1 MKTIMIRCI
10 AACLTLALLL
20 PAAIPTVSAADSVTV
35 VEKNGVQPSF
45 ERDGYNWPLG
55 QALPHFSPMAEHLDA
70 IDVVGMPFAQRLA
83 VSCLQ
88 GIVNRAQ
95 PRVFLVDRDHD
106 SRDAWGGALG
116 LDYAFLPWEDV
127 LAKYLDEILG
137 LVVYNPAIQATA
149 NVATT
154 IAGVE
159 NALAVSPALADE
171 LADAYGLPVLADL
184 REQPI
189 TDKLGAYRWLH
200 ANYWDRCTRR
210 TISGLVPD
218 GHLPLRDFSVAVRAA
233 VVWLDPK
240 LPEEREV
247 LALFF
252 GDTAPLEC
260 FYTGWWPDEGAGI
273 AFSSSYGV
281 TTIPSD
287 FYLNYTVY
295 SSMSRQL
302 DVPPVP
308 AKPAMEPGKIYV
320 SFNISD
326 GDNIQY
332 DQGAMKIPRLWG
344 SPLRGDVPI
353 GWTFSPAMLDAG
365 PQILNWYYSTAT
377 SGDVL
382 ISGPSGL
389 GYSTAAQWPGKAF
402 IEGYGAIT
410 NRYFERTGMNII
422 TVWSKLTGSRANRF
436 IGAMPALLGLTVQF
450 EYGQRVQYT
459 RAGKPVVWFGSDVPC
474 STGAMSYDNGVDNIK
489 ERIRAAARWDNS
501 APQFYMAQADAWHTS
516 VHDFVRLRDELVAEF
531 PGRFVFV
538 RPDHLMMLLN
548 EYYAKP
554 FLVSLQ
560 RQALD
565 ESGSPVPVTDG
576 SFTTGWQASA
586 PGEAALVIDLGESV
600 VLSRYV
606 LKNAETGYMDANLN
620 SRAWKLLAS
629 TDGDTWRA
637 IDSVCGNE
645 SAIAY
650 RALKQCRARY
660 IRLAIKD
667 AGADGVARVQELEI
681 YGVPEARACDPWV
694 RLRSFFHDL
703 RTWFMNPIYEVVAW
717 VEGLF

>member
-1 MKTIMIRCI
+1 MKNTKSGKRIG
-10 AACLTLALLL
+10 ACLALTLLL
-20 PAAIPTVSAADSVTV
+20 PMVAVPAASAVESAAAAS
-35 VEKNGVQPSF
+35 GAAQPSF
-45 ERDGYNWPLG
+45 ERDGYSWPLG
-55 QALPHFSPMAEHLDA
+55 QALPHFSPMAVSLDA
-70 IDVVGMPFAQRLA
+70 IDVAGMPFAQRLA

-88 GIVNRAQ
+88 GVVNRAQ
-95 PRVFLVDRDHD
+95 PRIFLLDRDHD
-106 SRDAWGGALG
+106 SRDAWGVELG

-127 LAKYLDEILG
+127 LQKYLEEIRG
-137 LVVYNPAIQATA
+137 LVVYNPDIQATA

-154 IAGVE
+154 IAGIE
-159 NALAVSPALADE
+159 DALAVSPELAAS
-171 LADAYGLPVLADL
+171 LADAYGLPVLVDL
-184 REQPI
+184 REKPI
-189 TDKLGAYRWLH
+189 TDKLSAYRWLH
-200 ANYWDRCTRR
+200 ANYWARCTRR
-210 TISGLVPD
+210 TISGLD

-240 LPEEREV
+240 FPEEREV

-273 AFSSSYGV
+273 AFSSGYGV

-295 SSMSRQL
+295 SAMSRRL

-308 AKPAMEPGKIYV
+308 AKPAMEPGKIYI
-320 SFNISD
+320 SLNISD

-344 SPLRGDVPI
+344 SPLRGEVPI

-365 PQILNWYYSTAT
+365 PQILNWYYKTAT
-377 SGDVL
+377 AGDVL

-402 IEGYGAIT
+402 TQRYGALT
-410 NRYFERTGMNII
+410 NSYFERNGMDII
-422 TVWSKLTGSRANRF
+422 TVWSKLTGSRANWF

-489 ERIRAAARWDNS
+489 ERMRAAAQWDNGE
-501 APQFYMAQADAWHTS
+501 PQFYMAQADAWHTS
-516 VHDFVRLRDELVAEF
+516 VHDFVRLRDELVEEF

-554 FLVSLQ
+554 FPVSLQ
-560 RQALD
+560 KSATD
-565 ESGSPVPVTDG
+565 ESGNPAPITDG
-576 SFTTGWQASA
+576 SFTTGWQAPA
-586 PGEAALVIDLGESV
+586 PGEAALVIDLGEST
-600 VLSRYV
+600 VLHRYV
-606 LKNAETGYMDANLN
+606 LKNAETAYMDTNLN
-620 SRAWKLLAS
+620 SRAWKLQAS
-629 TDGDTWRA
+629 ADGETWRT
-637 IDSVCGNE
+637 IDSVLGNE
-645 SAIAY
+645 KAIAY
-650 RALKQCRARY
+650 HSLKQCKARY
-660 IRLAIKD
+660 IRLVVED

-681 YGVPEARACDPWV
+681 YGVPEARAGNAWV

-717 VEGLF
+717 VESLF